1 MLDEMPKDPN
11 KEEDETSS
19 SSVRKWIWS
28 RIESRRGFRS
38 QMRKTLK
45 PQKPLN
51 TSHKHNRRELEEYL
65 MA

>member
-1 MLDEMPKDPN
+1 MLDEMPKDP
-11 KEEDETSS
+11 KREEDEISS

-28 RIESRRGFRS
+28 RIESRRGSRS

-51 TSHKHNRRELEEYL
+51 TSQKHNRRELEEY
-65 MA
+65 AIT

>member
-19 SSVRKWIWS
+19 SVRKWIWS
-28 RIESRRGFRS
+28 RIESRRDSRP

-45 PQKPLN
+45 PQKPPN
-51 TSHKHNRRELEEYL
+51 TSHKHNRGELEEYVIT
-65 MA
+65 